1 MAIDLDRL
9 TKVLNTTAQEIKE
22 ASEKAVSNPMEAI
35 SFVPKIMERF
45 KSLSSFGDLGNIKAT
60 SGSDEQINAVR
71 NALQNFLQNTK
82 EAQEKVGA
90 MAASLFANPAVKGV
104 YEDLERVKASL
115 DKERGGKV
123 VETSEIDSE

>member
-35 SFVPKIMERF
+35 SFVHKIMERF
-45 KSLSSFGDLGNIKAT
+45 KCLSSFGDIGNIKAT
-60 SGSDEQINAVR
+60 SGSDEQINEVR
-71 NALQNFLQNTK
+71 NELQNFLKNTK

-90 MAASLFANPAVKGV
+90 MAASLFAH
-104 YEDLERVKASL
+104 
-115 DKERGGKV
+115 
-123 VETSEIDSE
+123 